1 MALVLLIIT
10 VVGVAIVS
18 IPTLIKSALLLVVR
32 FRFGHDVYKNVKSDL
47 EKPKLVR
54 QASLKPVTP
63 QEPSEESDLES

>member
-1 MALVLLIIT
+1 MALILLIII

-32 FRFGHDVYKNVKSDL
+32 FRFGHDVYKNVKKDL

-54 QASLKPVTP
+54 
-63 QEPSEESDLES
+63 